1 MIQFHTCRST
11 SVLRRL
17 WQPKRNKRLEKKKRT
32 IASCRRHVVKR
43 KEKEEGKATSSF
55 NVSRSPSFVPL
66 FSCLFPS
73 NKIGSFL
80 GHLFWRASYG
90 MLDDIIYFYFS
101 FPAPQSTMYPC
112 INSFSTSISTR
123 FFFSFFLL
131 SIVLSVPLFQK
142 IKRKKKKNSNR
153 AAQ

>member
-101 FPAPQSTMYPC
+101 FPRPAIHHVSLHQFFLDKY
-112 INSFSTSISTR
+112 IHKI
-123 FFFSFFLL
+123 FFFYFSFEHRLISSAF
-131 SIVLSVPLFQK
+131 SK
-142 IKRKKKKNSNR
+142 NKKKEEEE
-153 AAQ
+153 